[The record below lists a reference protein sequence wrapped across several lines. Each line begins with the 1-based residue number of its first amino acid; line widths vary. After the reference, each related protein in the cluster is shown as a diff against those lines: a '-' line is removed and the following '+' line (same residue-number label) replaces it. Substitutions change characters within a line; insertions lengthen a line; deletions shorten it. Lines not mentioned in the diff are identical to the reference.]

1 MTNIIN
7 FANNSNNGHNPLD
20 RRMSSREIAIQT
32 GKQHKHV
39 LDAVRKMEPAW
50 EKVNGSRFRLVEYV
64 DTKGEKRPE
73 FQLTK
78 KECLYIATKFNDEA
92 RALLLNRWEE
102 LELDSFKPQS
112 DAVVLMNAFQILNN
126 MVQEQQKE
134 IAQLTPKA
142 DYTDKIVSSQSYFSP
157 TQVGAVFGMTAK
169 ALNKFLLE
177 NNIIRKIGD
186 NEYTLKAKYLNKGYE
201 YYRPVKVSDT
211 KSVRHLCWTEL
222 GRAFIHNLIDP
233 FKKVKNIS

>member
-7 FANNSNNGHNPLD
+7 FANNSNNGQNPLE
-20 RRMSSREIAIQT
+20 RRMSSREIADMT
-32 GKQHKHV
+32 GKAHADLLK
-39 LDAVRKMEPAW
+39 AIRKMEIAW
-50 EKVNGSRFRLVEYV
+50 SKINGGNFSLVNYV

-73 FQLTK
+73 YQLTK

-92 RALLLNRWEE
+92 RAILINRWEE

>member
-1 MTNIIN
+1 
-7 FANNSNNGHNPLD
+7 
-20 RRMSSREIAIQT
+20 MSSREIAEVT
-32 GKQHKHV
+32 GKAHADLLK
-39 LDAVRKMEPAW
+39 AIRKMETAW
-50 EKVNGSRFRLVEYV
+50 IKIGQGSFSLTYYKDQWNRDQPEY
-64 DTKGEKRPE
+64 
-73 FQLTK
+73 QLTK
-78 KECLYIATKFNDEA
+78 KESLYVATKFNDEA
-92 RALLLNRWEE
+92 RAILINRWEE
-102 LELDSFKPQS
+102 LELNSFKPQS

-134 IAQLTPKA
+134 ITQLTPKA

-211 KSVRHLCWTEL
+211 KTVRHLCWTEL